1 VPIDF
6 FTASDG
12 VHVRQS
18 FVSPTVYL
26 DHWAVRLFS
35 DDLHLQDRFVS
46 ALMSKS
52 GTLLLSNI
60 SFVEFAAA
68 SDPQH
73 CYDTETFIER
83 LLPNIYLTDFALDK
97 VLEKESGERSNAKR
111 FWPSADLPQLK
122 LLAER
127 AQSASSGL
135 TLRGF
140 VSLAHVNRTQLSQS
154 IEELIRMVGDGLNS
168 ARSNA
173 SYVDKARNIRPSDE
187 RPRTLLILGELLR
200 DFTLDP
206 RRATISKNDVIDL
219 LHAAMPLNCCDYI
232 LLDGPWAERVVRM
245 KQRISKTSM
254 KMPVAQCF
262 SQRDNGVEAFLADLA
277 VFDKAAHLTDAAC
290 P

>member
-1 VPIDF
+1 MPIDF

-35 DDLHLQDRFVS
+35 DNLHLQDRFVN
-46 ALMSKS
+46 ALMSKG
-52 GTLLLSNI
+52 GTLLLSNL

-73 CYDTETFIER
+73 CYDAETFIER

-97 VLEKESGERSNAKR
+97 VLEKENGESNNAKR

-122 LLAER
+122 LLVER
-127 AQSASSGL
+127 TQPDSVGL
-135 TLRGF
+135 TMRGF
-140 VSLAHVNRTQLSQS
+140 ISLAHITRTQLNQS
-154 IEELIRMVGDGLNS
+154 IKELIHMVGKGLNS
-168 ARSNA
+168 ARSDV
-173 SYVDKARNIRPSDE
+173 SYIDKARKFLPSDQH
-187 RPRTLLILGELLR
+187 PRTLLILGELLR
-200 DFTLDP
+200 GFNLDP
-206 RRATISKNDVIDL
+206 KAPISRNDVIDL

-232 LLDGPWAERVVRM
+232 LLDGPWAERVAKM
-245 KQRISKTSM
+245 KLRISKTSM
-254 KMPVAQCF
+254 KMPAAKCF
-262 SQRDNGVEAFLADLA
+262 SQRDNGVEAFLVDLEA
-277 VFDKAAHLTDAAC
+277 FDKTAHLLNTAC

>member
-1 VPIDF
+1 MPIDF

-12 VHVRQS
+12 IHARQS

-46 ALMSKS
+46 VLMSKG
-52 GTLLLSNI
+52 GTLLLSNF

-97 VLEKESGERSNAKR
+97 VLEKEKGERNNAKR

-122 LLAER
+122 LFIER
-127 AQSASSGL
+127 TQPGSSGL
-135 TLRGF
+135 TMRGF
-140 VSLAHVNRTQLSQS
+140 ISLAYANRTQLSQS
-154 IEELIRMVGDGLNS
+154 TEELIHVVRDGLNS
-168 ARSNA
+168 ARSDT
-173 SYVDKARNIRPSDE
+173 SYVAKARKVRPSDE
-187 RPRTLLILGELLR
+187 RSRTFIILSELLR
-200 DFTLDP
+200 GFNLDP
-206 RRATISKNDVIDL
+206 KATISRNDVIDL
-219 LHAAMPLNCCDYI
+219 FHAAMPLNCCDYI
-232 LLDGPWAERVVRM
+232 LLDGPWAERVAKM
-245 KQRISKTSM
+245 KHRISKTSM
-254 KMPVAQCF
+254 KMPVAKCF
-262 SQRDNGVEAFLADLA
+262 SQRDNGVEAFLADLEA
-277 VFDKAAHLTDAAC
+277 FDKAAHLSNAAF

>member
-6 FTASDG
+6 FAASDG
-12 VHVRQS
+12 IHVRQS

-46 ALMSKS
+46 ALMSKG
-52 GTLLLSNI
+52 GTLLLSNL
-60 SFVEFAAA
+60 SFVEFATA

-97 VLEKESGERSNAKR
+97 VLEKENGEPNNSKR

-122 LLAER
+122 LFVER
-127 AQSASSGL
+127 TQSPSSGL
-135 TLRGF
+135 TMCGF
-140 VSLAHVNRTQLSQS
+140 ISLAHVNRTHLSQS
-154 IEELIRMVGDGLNS
+154 IEELIRMVGDGLNN
-168 ARSNA
+168 ARSDA
-173 SYVDKARNIRPSDE
+173 SYVAKARKVPPSDE

-200 DFTLDP
+200 GFNLDP
-206 RRATISKNDVIDL
+206 NATIARNDVIDL

-232 LLDGPWAERVVRM
+232 LLDGPWAERIAKM
-245 KQRISKTSM
+245 KHRISKTSM
-254 KMPVAQCF
+254 KMPMAKCF
-262 SQRDNGVEAFLADLA
+262 SQRASGVEAFLVDLEA
-277 VFDKAAHLTDAAC
+277 FDKASHLPDAAC